1 MTKKIPV
8 IVGIIVTAFLAILAL
23 RNNIK
28 GFIRRV
34 ASKIKNMMRL
44 MINKVV
50 SIFCTSS
57 IRRVEKE

>member
-8 IVGIIVTAFLAILAL
+8 IVGIIATVFLAILAL

-34 ASKIKNMMRL
+34 VSKIKNMMRL
-44 MINKVV
+44 MTNKVV